1 MCEHEAG
8 LKWFELR
15 KGSLSW
21 NNMMLHNVDEEHF
34 YTQKIFNQIW
44 RSLSSKKSINNK
56 KNNDDGE
63 VFWEKD
69 NETPTSSLTADR
81 FKLS

>member
-1 MCEHEAG
+1 MKNIFTPKKYSTRFEEAC
-8 LKWFELR
+8 
-15 KGSLSW
+15 
-21 NNMMLHNVDEEHF
+21 
-34 YTQKIFNQIW
+34 QA
-44 RSLSSKKSINNK
+44 KKSINNK